1 MTKTTTPINIVFLDG
16 YTLNPGDTEWTLFEQ
31 FGNFTAYDRT
41 RPEDIVQRA
50 READILIVN
59 KTRLTA
65 EHFDRLSRLRLVCV
79 AASGYDGRH
88 PRSPCARRHSL
99 QRCRIRYR
107 KRCPADNGP
116 PA

>member
-79 AASGYDGRH
+79 AADTTWSTSAQPVRTASQSATLPDTV
-88 PRSPCARRHSL
+88 PKALPS
-99 QRCRIRYR
+99 
-107 KRCPADNGP
+107 
-116 PA
+116 